1 MCSMEVVGTTEP
13 IDIEEFGLDEDKND
27 RNGGEGGRMFEGE
40 AGKGKR
46 INESSPA
53 NNAANNT

>member
-1 MCSMEVVGTTEP
+1 MEVVGTTEP

>member
-1 MCSMEVVGTTEP
+1 MARNMEVVGTTVP
-13 IDIEEFGLDEDKND
+13 IDSEEFDPNERND
-27 RNGGEGGRMFEGE
+27 GEGGRMFKGE

-46 INESSPA
+46 INDSSAA

>member
-1 MCSMEVVGTTEP
+1 MEAVGMTVP
-13 IDIEEFGLDEDKND
+13 IDIEEFGPDEDKNERSD
-27 RNGGEGGRMFEGE
+27 GEGGRMFEGE

-46 INESSPA
+46 INDSSPA